1 MGCFASFE
9 YFEKFGDTLVAT
21 MPMTKKPFSA
31 RPTTPKASSTRRYM
45 PAGTAA
51 KGTSVAGKPLPPAG
65 KKGGTRLGKS
75 KRTVAAV
82 AKASAAPMG
91 KATPAPV
98 KALAGSALSVSV
110 KVDPLVDIVRQ
121 HVHNIS
127 PAAVRAIKHGFI
139 KAFQVTM
146 PTHEE
151 STHKPKRVA
160 AAEAA
165 DPVLSSQEAA
175 DLVGVSRPYMV
186 ARIDAGDVTLHQQV
200 GNQRRVLRSSVLA
213 WQKKEQARR
222 RRALT
227 QLGASLDDEIFSG

>member
-1 MGCFASFE
+1 M
-9 YFEKFGDTLVAT
+9 AT
-21 MPMTKKPFSA
+21 MPMTKKASSA
-31 RPTTPKASSTRRYM
+31 KPTTTKASSTGRYM
-45 PAGTAA
+45 PVGTGAKAA
-51 KGTSVAGKPLPPAG
+51 SVARKPVPPAG
-65 KKGGTRLGKS
+65 KKGGGARLVKS

-82 AKASAAPMG
+82 AKASAAPMS
-91 KATPAPV
+91 KATPATM

-110 KVDPLVDIVRQ
+110 KVDPLVDIVRH

-127 PAAVRAIKHGFI
+127 PAAVRAIKHEFI

-146 PTHEE
+146 PMPAERAYR
-151 STHKPKRVA
+151 PKRAA

-175 DLVGVSRPYMV
+175 DLAGVSRPYMV
-186 ARIDAGDVTLHQQV
+186 ARIDAGDVALHQQV

>member
-1 MGCFASFE
+1 M
-9 YFEKFGDTLVAT
+9 AT
-21 MPMTKKPFSA
+21 MPTTKKASLA
-31 RPTTPKASSTRRYM
+31 KPTTPKAPSTGRYR
-45 PAGTAA
+45 PVGTGAKAA
-51 KGTSVAGKPLPPAG
+51 SAAGKPLPSAG
-65 KKGGTRLGKS
+65 KKGGARLVKS
-75 KRTVAAV
+75 KRTV
-82 AKASAAPMG
+82 
-91 KATPAPV
+91 
-98 KALAGSALSVSV
+98 AGSALSVSV

-121 HVHNIS
+121 HVHDIS
-127 PAAVRAIKHGFI
+127 PAAVRAIKLEFI

-146 PTHEE
+146 PMPAERA
-151 STHKPKRVA
+151 SRPKRAA

-186 ARIDAGDVTLHQQV
+186 ARIDAGDVALHQQV